1 MPYTEGQLN
10 APNKAIAQSSI
21 KSLHFELGNLNPSA
35 LITFIE
41 IDLAKLLS
49 TRHIENLS
57 SQAQEIGFKKN
68 LSDSTLRFHNNIK
81 IVNSYIVWQ
90 QKTYYPA
97 PIVAEGFETSSKG
110 TLPQPTLT
118 ISSQSES
125 GIDQIALLKHE
136 IRKFGDIIGAK
147 VTRRRTF
154 AKYLDRINFKKTN
167 RARSLT
173 GGHQAQELPIGYEPD
188 PYSELPADVY
198 YIERKLSENKSTIK
212 YQLSSILD
220 LEGIKI
226 PKRMIVSDKCM
237 WQYRGCGC
245 WYQHAETN
253 AIDPVS
259 GKPEINPNNTKDGRN
274 VPVLRKAGL
283 KKLPTSITPAPLTE
297 SPNGAGVGL
306 PSIAPPVA
314 DDNDEKIADI
324 ITPNKINNTL
334 SKWSVD
340 SFKPGSKSIAL
351 GFPDGLAYSVG
362 DVVYLLKDDIKYYY
376 VSKKNMTQDENKAY
390 PPPNT
395 DYWIADECSKTL
407 TGCRLRWGLNRKGG
421 VNNKDSEQNCAI
433 IAGKLPFGGFPAA
446 RKVQSQ

>member
-1 MPYTEGQLN
+1 MPYTDGQLD
-10 APNKAIAQSSI
+10 APNKAIAKSSI

-57 SQAQEIGFKKN
+57 SQAEEIGFKKN

-97 PIVAEGFETSSKG
+97 PILAEGFETSSKG

-154 AKYLDRINFKKTN
+154 AKYLDRINFGKTKKQK
-167 RARSLT
+167 RS
-173 GGHQAQELPIGYEPD
+173 GRGHLAQELPIGYEPD

-220 LEGIKI
+220 LEGIKL

-245 WYQHAETN
+245 WYQHADTEEIEDN
-253 AIDPVS
+253 AAGAPV
-259 GKPEINPNNTKDGRN
+259 DGSN

-283 KKLPTSITPAPLTE
+283 KKLPTATTPAPLTE
-297 SPNGAGVGL
+297 NQNGAGVGL

-324 ITPNKINNTL
+324 INTTVTVGTL
-334 SKWSVD
+334 SKWEPAK
-340 SFKPGSKSIAL
+340 FKAGSISAA
-351 GFPDGLAYSVG
+351 FPDGLAYSVG
-362 DVVYLLKDDIKYYY
+362 DAVYLLGDDDIKYYY
-376 VSKKNMTQDENKAY
+376 VSKKNITQEENKAY
-390 PPPNT
+390 PPPNN

-421 VNNKDSEQNCAI
+421 VNNKDTQQNCAI

-446 RKVQSQ
+446 RKIQSQ

>member
-1 MPYTEGQLN
+1 MPYTDGQLD

-41 IDLAKLLS
+41 IDLSKLLT

-57 SQAQEIGFKKN
+57 SQAKEIGFKKN

-81 IVNSYIVWQ
+81 IVNSYIVWR

-97 PIVAEGFETSSKG
+97 PILAEGFETSSKG

-154 AKYLDRINFKKTN
+154 AKYLDRINFGKTKKQK
-167 RARSLT
+167 RAGR
-173 GGHQAQELPIGYEPD
+173 GHLAQELPIGYEPD

-198 YIERKLSENKSTIK
+198 YIERKLSENKSTIR

-220 LEGIKI
+220 LEGIKL

-245 WYQHAETN
+245 WYQHAEVGLTPHGVELEDKN
-253 AIDPVS
+253 SV
-259 GKPEINPNNTKDGRN
+259 DGSN

-283 KKLPTSITPAPLTE
+283 KKLPTATTPAPLTE
-297 SPNGAGVGL
+297 SQNGAGVGL

-314 DDNDEKIADI
+314 DDNDEKIADT
-324 ITPNKINNTL
+324 ITPNSILPTL
-334 SKWSVD
+334 GEWKPSA
-340 SFKPGSKSIAL
+340 FKADSKSIPL
-351 GFPDGLAYSVG
+351 GFPDGVAYSVG

-376 VSKKNMTQDENKAY
+376 VSKKNMTPDENKAY
-390 PPPNT
+390 PPPNK

-407 TGCRLRWGLNRKGG
+407 TGCRLRWGLNSKGG
-421 VNNKDSEQNCAI
+421 VNNKDSQQNCAI

-446 RKVQSQ
+446 RKIQSQ

>member
-1 MPYTEGQLN
+1 MPYTDGQLD
-10 APNKAIAQSSI
+10 APSKSIAQSSI

-35 LITFIE
+35 LVTLIE
-41 IDLAKLLS
+41 IDLSKLLD
-49 TRHIENLS
+49 TRHIKNLS
-57 SQAQEIGFKKN
+57 SEAEQIGFRKN

-90 QKTYYPA
+90 QNTYYPA
-97 PIVAEGFETSSKG
+97 PLITEGFETSSKG
-110 TLPQPTLT
+110 VLPQPTLT

-154 AKYLDRINFKKTN
+154 AKYLDRINFGKT
-167 RARSLT
+167 RRQKRT
-173 GGHQAQELPIGYEPD
+173 GRGYLAQELPIGYEPD
-188 PYSELPADVY
+188 PYSELPPDVF
-198 YIERKLSENKSTIK
+198 YIERKLSENKSAIQ

-245 WYQHAETN
+245 WYQHANGDEIENN
-253 AIDPVS
+253 AAGVAA
-259 GKPEINPNNTKDGRN
+259 DGSN

-283 KKLPTSITPAPLTE
+283 KKLPTEGGL
-297 SPNGAGVGL
+297 GAGVGL
-306 PSIAPPVA
+306 PYRAPPVA
-314 DDNDEKIADI
+314 DDNNEKIADLI
-324 ITPNKINNTL
+324 SPNLILNTL
-334 SKWSVD
+334 DEWKPSE
-340 SFKPGSKSIAL
+340 FKSNS
-351 GFPDGLAYSVG
+351 DEVAYSAG
-362 DVVYLLKDDIKYYY
+362 STVYLLKDDIKYYY
-376 VSKKNMTQDENKAY
+376 VAKKNLSQDENRAY
-390 PPPNT
+390 PPPNK

-421 VNNKDSEQNCAI
+421 VNNKNPDQNCAI
-433 IAGKLPFGGFPAA
+433 VAGKLPFGGFPAA
-446 RKVQSQ
+446 RKIQSQ